1 MTSSLD
7 QEVLECLTRYLVG
20 DLTVAD
26 FHRWFMPRMWE
37 LPQADPGSHT
47 LSRRV
52 AVRLAEFTSDHCS
65 EPELRDALL
74 ELLPDSITV
83 STSRSSVDR
92 WSGPRWIAWSQSRTA
107 SDSGLVPA

>member
-7 QEVLECLTRYLVG
+7 QEVLEYLTRYLVG

-26 FHRWFMPRMWE
+26 FHRWFMPRVWE
-37 LPQADPGSHT
+37 LPQADPGSHRF
-47 LSRRV
+47 SRRV

-83 STSRSSVDR
+83 STSRSSVDH
-92 WSGPRWIAWSQSRTA
+92 WNGPRWIAWSQSRTA
-107 SDSGLVPA
+107 SDGDLVPA